1 MPALRF
7 MKILYAIQGTG
18 NGHLTVALE
27 VLPWLMKKAEVD
39 ILISGSEVDVPLPYE
54 VKYRL
59 NGLCF
64 VFGKKGGIDYL
75 ETYKKAN
82 IKSLFREINALP
94 VEDYDLV
101 FSDFEPVSAWACY
114 LKNKPCIGFSH
125 QAAVVNKQSPKPKK
139 ADLIGQ
145 AVLKYYAPATVR
157 YGFHFVPYGKN
168 IFTPI
173 IRKEIREAKPSHAG
187 HYTVYLPSYSDG
199 RIIKLL
205 SLFPGE
211 KWQVFSKRCLEAY
224 THDNI
229 SFYPIASEAFVQS
242 MVAAEG
248 VFCGAG
254 FQTPSEALFLK
265 KKLLVIPM
273 KGQYEQQCNAA
284 ALKLLGIP
292 VLKNIKPKQYKK
304 LKAWLETDAKIVL
317 DFPDETEWLLEHIV
331 SQELERTT
339 VPKLSGHNLRSP
351 SRFRDF
357 ILKKIFYQLG

>member
-1 MPALRF
+1 M
-7 MKILYAIQGTG
+7 YAIQGTG

-27 VLPWLMKKAEVD
+27 VLPHLMKRGEVD
-39 ILISGSEVDVPLPYE
+39 ILISGTEVDVSLPFP

-59 NGLCF
+59 HGLFF

-75 ETYKKAN
+75 ETYKKSHLKRLFSE
-82 IKSLFREINALP
+82 IKSLP

-101 FSDFEPVSAWACY
+101 FSDFEPVSAWACL

-125 QAAVVNKQSPKPKK
+125 QAAVINKASPKPKK

-145 AVLKYYAPATVR
+145 AVLRHYAPAAVR
-157 YGFHFVPYGKN
+157 YGFHFVPYNKN

-173 IRKEIREAKPSHAG
+173 IRREIRTANVTQGE
-187 HYTVYLPSYSDG
+187 HYTVYLPSYSDK
-199 RIIKLL
+199 RLIKLL
-205 SLFPGE
+205 SYFPKQRWE
-211 KWQVFSKRCLEAY
+211 VFSKRCTEAY
-224 THDNI
+224 EHGNI
-229 SFYPIASEAFVQS
+229 FFYPVTNKAFVQS
-242 MVAAEG
+242 MVSAAG

-304 LKAWLETDAKIVL
+304 LKAWVESEAKVTM
-317 DFPDETEWLLEHIV
+317 DFPDETEWVLQQIIDAEYKRKA
-331 SQELERTT
+331 Q
-339 VPKLSGHNLRSP
+339 PKPPAHAVASP
-351 SRFRDF
+351 SKFRSLV
-357 ILKKIFYQLG
+357 LKKIFYQLGS